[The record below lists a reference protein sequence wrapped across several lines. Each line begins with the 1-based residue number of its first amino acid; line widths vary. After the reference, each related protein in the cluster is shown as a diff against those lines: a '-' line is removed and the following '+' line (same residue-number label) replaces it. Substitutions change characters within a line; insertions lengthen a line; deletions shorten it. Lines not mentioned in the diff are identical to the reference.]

1 MNINYKTILGNSI
14 KGKIVEE
21 KQGASGVIYI
31 VEHGENTSPRKIAYK
46 SVRVDKLNSE
56 KKAHFLDECNLWFKI
71 SNNYLVKPFY
81 SKIID
86 NLPFICMPYYKLDL
100 KTFMLEKEFTEI
112 EALVITIQL
121 SKALWEM
128 QKEEVDFHQ
137 DFNPPNVLIDDLS
150 QSFPDYSTDNCI
162 NYSVK
167 ISDFGIANLIKRIGP
182 TKGGGGGKF
191 PFKAPEQY
199 YPKKDDSYN
208 PDIFALGIMIYM
220 LFTNKHPN
228 GLSKAKALNPNT
240 SSSKFSKW
248 AFNTKVIT
256 LNNKTIEQ
264 LINQALQ
271 LNPSDRPTAESFY
284 NILMGELEKLDKKTY
299 DNLKLRLDYFD
310 HLNKFDTL
318 SKDINTLN
326 KLSNLPNNSETIY
339 NQVNQ
344 IVSTLLGNINTEKE
358 LIKLSEYYK
367 LLVSLANYINEA
379 NDLIEYSKELIILL
393 SKWHSKI
400 KVHHKYPENK
410 FENHIICETPDI
422 RDIEIVSEYMSVIY
436 NFLSKYIKIQEIENL
451 FKKSNDDIFYSIFL
465 YSQASLIRHS
475 DIHICI
481 SLLSEAKKLNPTEP
495 LFDYMK
501 YLWIQNSLI
510 LNKDEELEIIKTH
523 TYQNLKNNYQHW
535 NAIDKL

>member
-1 MNINYKTILGNSI
+1 MDINYKTILQHSI

-46 SVRVDKLNSE
+46 SVRVDKLTSE
-56 KKAHFLDECNLWFKI
+56 KKEHFLDECNLWFKI

-86 NLPFICMPYYKLDL
+86 KLPFICMPYYKLDL

-128 QKEEVDFHQ
+128 QKEGVDFHQ

-199 YPKKDDSYN
+199 YPKKYDSYN
-208 PDIFALGIMIYM
+208 PDIFALGTMIYM

-228 GLSKAKALNPNT
+228 GLSKAEALNPNT
-240 SSSKFSKW
+240 SSSKFSNW
-248 AFNTKVIT
+248 VFNEKVIS
-256 LNNKTIEQ
+256 LENKTIEE

-271 LNPSDRPTAESFY
+271 VNPSGRPTSEIFY
-284 NILMGELEKLDKKTY
+284 NTLMGELEKHDKKTY

-318 SKDINTLN
+318 SKDIDTLN

-339 NQVNQ
+339 NQVKQ
-344 IVSTLLGNINTEKE
+344 IVSILFDNINTEKE

-367 LLVSLANYINEA
+367 LLISLAKNTNKTH
-379 NDLIEYSKELIILL
+379 DLIEYSKKLIILL

-410 FENHIICETPDI
+410 FENHIIFEIPDF
-422 RDIEIVSEYMSVIY
+422 RDIEIVSGYMRVMY
-436 NFLSKYIKIQEIENL
+436 NFLSKHIEIQEIEEL

-465 YSQASLIRHS
+465 YSQASLIRLS
-475 DIHICI
+475 DIHTCI
-481 SLLSEAKKLNPTEP
+481 FLLSEAKKLNPTEP

-501 YLWIQNSLI
+501 YLWIRNSLM
-510 LNKDEELEIIKTH
+510 LNKNEELEKIKDITYKNLKDN
-523 TYQNLKNNYQHW
+523 YQNW

>member
-1 MNINYKTILGNSI
+1 MNINYKIILKNSI
-14 KGKIVEE
+14 GEKIVDE
-21 KQGASGVIYI
+21 KNGASGIIYI
-31 VEHGENTSPRKIAYK
+31 VDNGENTYPRKIAFK
-46 SVRVDKLNSE
+46 SVRVDKLTSD
-56 KKAHFLDECNLWFKI
+56 KKEHFLEECNLWFKI

-86 NLPFICMPYYKLDL
+86 DLPFICMPYYKLDL
-100 KTFMLEKEFTEI
+100 KTFMLDKEFTEI

-128 QKEEVDFHQ
+128 QKEGVDFHQ

-150 QSFPDYSTDNCI
+150 QSLPDYSTYNCI
-162 NYSVK
+162 NYSLK
-167 ISDFGIANLIKRIGP
+167 ISDFGIANLIKKIGP

-199 YPKKDDSYN
+199 CPKKYDSYN
-208 PDIFALGIMIYM
+208 PDIFALGVMVYM

-228 GLSKAKALNPNT
+228 NLSKEKALNKNT

-248 AFNTKVIT
+248 ACNTKAIT

-318 SKDINTLN
+318 SKDIDTFK

-367 LLVSLANYINEA
+367 LLVSLANYISEA

-422 RDIEIVSEYMSVIY
+422 RDIEIVSEYMCVMY
-436 NFLSKYIKIQEIENL
+436 NFLSKHIEIKEIEEL

-465 YSQASLIRHS
+465 YSQASLIRLS
-475 DIHICI
+475 DIHTCI

-501 YLWIQNSLI
+501 YLWIRNSLI
-510 LNKDEELEIIKTH
+510 LNKDEELENIKTH

>member
-1 MNINYKTILGNSI
+1 MDINYKAILEDSI
-14 KGKIVEE
+14 NGKIVEE
-21 KQGASGVIYI
+21 RQGASGVIYI
-31 VEHGENTSPRKIAYK
+31 VDNGENTYPRKIAFK
-46 SVRVDKLNSE
+46 SVRVDKLNSD
-56 KKAHFLDECNLWFKI
+56 KKKHFLEECNLWFKI

-86 NLPFICMPYYKLDL
+86 DLPFICMPYYKLDL
-100 KTFMLEKEFTEI
+100 KTFMLDKEFTEI

-121 SKALWEM
+121 SKALLEM
-128 QKEEVDFHQ
+128 QKEGVDFHQ

-150 QSFPDYSTDNCI
+150 QSFPDYSTYNCI
-162 NYSVK
+162 NYSLK

-182 TKGGGGGKF
+182 TNGGGGGKF

-199 YPKKDDSYN
+199 CPKEYDSYN
-208 PDIFALGIMIYM
+208 PDIFALGVMVYM
-220 LFTNKHPN
+220 LLTDKHPN
-228 GLSKAKALNPNT
+228 DLPKKQALNKNT

-248 AFNTKVIT
+248 AFNAKAIT

-344 IVSTLLGNINTEKE
+344 IVSTLFGNINTEKE

-400 KVHHKYPENK
+400 KVHYKYPENK

-422 RDIEIVSEYMSVIY
+422 RDIEIVSEYMCVMY
-436 NFLSKYIKIQEIENL
+436 NFLSKHIEIKEMEEL

-465 YSQASLIRHS
+465 YSQASLIRLS
-475 DIHICI
+475 DIHTCI

-501 YLWIQNSLI
+501 YLWIRNSLM
-510 LNKDEELEIIKTH
+510 LNTDEKLENIKED
-523 TYQNLKNNYQHW
+523 TYKNLKNNYQNW

>member
-1 MNINYKTILGNSI
+1 MDIDYKTKLENSI
-14 KGKIVEE
+14 GRNIVDE
-21 KQGASGVIYI
+21 KNGASGIIYI
-31 VEHGENTSPRKIAYK
+31 VDNGENTYPKKIAYK
-46 SVRVDKLNSE
+46 SIRVDKLTSE
-56 KKAHFLDECNLWFKI
+56 KKEHFLDECNIWFKI

-86 NLPFICMPYYKLDL
+86 DLPFICMPYYKLDL
-100 KTFMLEKEFTEI
+100 KTFMLKKTFTEI

-121 SKALWEM
+121 SKALLEM
-128 QKEEVDFHQ
+128 QKEGVDFHQ

-150 QSFPDYSTDNCI
+150 QSFPDYSTYNCI
-162 NYSVK
+162 NYSLK

-182 TKGGGGGKF
+182 TNGGGGGKF

-199 YPKKDDSYN
+199 CPKEYDSYN
-208 PDIFALGIMIYM
+208 PDIFALGVMVYM
-220 LFTNKHPN
+220 LLTDKHPN
-228 GLSKAKALNPNT
+228 DLPKKQALNKNT

-248 AFNTKVIT
+248 VFNAKAIT

-318 SKDINTLN
+318 SKDIDTLS

-344 IVSTLLGNINTEKE
+344 IVSTSFDNIKTEKE

-367 LLVSLANYINEA
+367 LLISLAKNTN
-379 NDLIEYSKELIILL
+379 NTHDLIEYSKKLIILL
-393 SKWHSKI
+393 SNWHSKI

-410 FENHIICETPDI
+410 FENHIIYSTPDF

>member
-1 MNINYKTILGNSI
+1 MDINYKTILQHSI

-31 VEHGENTSPRKIAYK
+31 VDNGKNTSPRKIAYK

-56 KKAHFLDECNLWFKI
+56 KREHFIEECNLWFKI

-86 NLPFICMPYYKLDL
+86 DLPFICMRYYKLDL
-100 KTFMLEKEFTEI
+100 KTFMLEKTFTEI

-121 SKALWEM
+121 SKALLEM
-128 QKEEVDFHQ
+128 QKEGVAFHQ

-150 QSFPDYSTDNCI
+150 QSFPNYSTYNCI

-167 ISDFGIANLIKRIGP
+167 ISDFGIANLIKKIGP
-182 TKGGGGGKF
+182 TNGGGGGKF

-199 YPKKDDSYN
+199 YPKKYDSYN
-208 PDIFALGIMIYM
+208 PDIFALGVMVYM
-220 LFTNKHPN
+220 LFTNNHPN
-228 GLSKAKALNPNT
+228 DLPKKIALNKNT
-240 SSSKFSKW
+240 SSSEFSKW
-248 AFNTKVIT
+248 ASNANVIN
-256 LNNKTIEQ
+256 LNNKIIEQ
-264 LINQALQ
+264 LVNQALQ
-271 LNPSDRPTAESFY
+271 ANPSDRPTAEIFY
-284 NILMGELEKLDKKTY
+284 NTLMGELEKHDKKTY

-318 SKDINTLN
+318 SKDIDTLS

-339 NQVNQ
+339 NQVKQ
-344 IVSTLLGNINTEKE
+344 IVSTLFDKINTEKE

-367 LLVSLANYINEA
+367 LLISLAKNTNKTH
-379 NDLIEYSKELIILL
+379 DLIKYSKKLIILL

-400 KVHHKYPENK
+400 KVHHKYLENK
-410 FENHIICETPDI
+410 FENHIIYTTPNF
-422 RDIEIVSEYMSVIY
+422 RDIEIVSEYISVIY
-436 NFLSKYIKIQEIENL
+436 SFLSKHIEIKEIEEL

-465 YSQASLIRHS
+465 YSQASLIRLS
-475 DIHICI
+475 DIHTCI

-501 YLWIQNSLI
+501 YLWIRNSLM
-510 LNKDEELEIIKTH
+510 LNKDEELEIIKKH
-523 TYQNLKNNYQHW
+523 TYQNLKNNYQNW
-535 NAIDKL
+535 EAIDKL

>member
-1 MNINYKTILGNSI
+1 MDINYKTILQHSI

-46 SVRVDKLNSE
+46 SVRVDKLTSE
-56 KKAHFLDECNLWFKI
+56 KKEHFLDECNLWFKI

-128 QKEEVDFHQ
+128 QKEGVDFHQ

-199 YPKKDDSYN
+199 YPKKHDSYN
-208 PDIFALGIMIYM
+208 PDIFALGTMIYM

-228 GLSKAKALNPNT
+228 GLSKAEALNPNT
-240 SSSKFSKW
+240 SSSKFSNW
-248 AFNTKVIT
+248 VFNEKVIS
-256 LNNKTIEQ
+256 LENKTIEE

-271 LNPSDRPTAESFY
+271 VNPSGRPTSEIFY
-284 NILMGELEKLDKKTY
+284 NTLMGELEKHDKKTY

-318 SKDINTLN
+318 SKDIDTLN

-339 NQVNQ
+339 NQVKQ
-344 IVSTLLGNINTEKE
+344 IVSILFDNINTEKE

-367 LLVSLANYINEA
+367 LLISLAKNTNKTH
-379 NDLIEYSKELIILL
+379 DLIEYSKKLIILL

-410 FENHIICETPDI
+410 FENHIIFEIPDF
-422 RDIEIVSEYMSVIY
+422 RDIEIVSGYMRVMY
-436 NFLSKYIKIQEIENL
+436 NFLSKHIEIQEIEEL

-465 YSQASLIRHS
+465 YSQASLIRLS
-475 DIHICI
+475 DIHTCI
-481 SLLSEAKKLNPTEP
+481 FLLSEAKKLNPTEP

-501 YLWIQNSLI
+501 YLWIRNSLM
-510 LNKDEELEIIKTH
+510 LNKNEELEKIKDITYKNLKDN
-523 TYQNLKNNYQHW
+523 YQNW